1 MNRPTL
7 KQRQMAAFKALGA
20 ENPTLAAREFDKIE
34 RRHHRKALDYCNEPQ
49 ADGWLE
55 LWETQKLMDL
65 AALRALL
72 PHVQEGAFFVNQDPR
87 GYAIKLDN
95 ENEAGRAAIELA
107 GCVTDWGGY
116 GLLQSEAYQ

>member
-7 KQRQMAAFKALGA
+7 KQRRMEAFRRLGA
-20 ENPTLAAREFDKIE
+20 EDPRAAGRAFDQIE
-34 RRHHRKALDYCNEPQ
+34 RRHHRKALAYCNEPQ
-49 ADGWLE
+49 TEGWLE
-55 LWETQKLMDL
+55 LWNTQKRMDL
-65 AALRALL
+65 AALRELL
-72 PHVQEGAFFVNQDPR
+72 PAVQDGAFFVNQDPR

-95 ENEAGRAAIELA
+95 DTEAGRAAIELA